1 MSIIT
6 YIHNE
11 MTLFSKQDV
20 FWFFQNLQLSN
31 LKTISFCG
39 DCVQRETD
47 RMIDTD
53 IEAYIYRYR
62 YLDRFIDKYID
73 IEAYVSRYRYVG
85 RQIDRQIDRQI
96 QGNYALKPPKSFH
109 NKHFIVF

>member
-1 MSIIT
+1 MKQSNVNYNVYSQWNDFIFKTGCI
-6 YIHNE
+6 
-11 MTLFSKQDV
+11 LVFSKP
-20 FWFFQNLQLSN
+20 S
-31 LKTISFCG
+31 T
-39 DCVQRETD
+39 VQSENNIILWRLCIERETD

-85 RQIDRQIDRQI
+85 R
-96 QGNYALKPPKSFH
+96 
-109 NKHFIVF
+109 